1 MTDDNPASRRRAAGQ
16 QPPAAPRRA
25 TTDSRL
31 AAASQ
36 QTREELLEAGLRLL
50 LRLPASAAFGHLTA
64 NKIATEAGRTSGAFF
79 HQWSTLDAYLDDFV
93 AYVLRPEL
101 AVNLVKTAETIFAGL
116 QEGMGF
122 AEALIRAGQD
132 VPQRTAKDAQT
143 IIELL
148 MWNRALHD
156 EDFRQRVSR
165 HYDALDAGAAPIFEG
180 LMAILK
186 RTPRPPF
193 TPETMGAVIT
203 AIAEG
208 LAVRAYLSPGFYPE
222 QLFGWIV
229 AALTPLFTREEDDER
244 DATQYVVD
252 LPLHLHLPDPN
263 QR

>member
-1 MTDDNPASRRRAAGQ
+1 MTDDSPASKRRPAGRKH
-16 QPPAAPRRA
+16 PAAPH
-25 TTDSRL
+25 TGTDSRL

-36 QTREELLEAGLRLL
+36 RTREELLEAGLRLL

-101 AVNLVKTAETIFAGL
+101 AVNLVETAETIFAGL
-116 QEGMGF
+116 QQGMGF
-122 AEALIRAGQD
+122 AEALIRAGRD

-156 EDFRQRVSR
+156 EGFRERVSR

-180 LMAILK
+180 LMAILG

-222 QLFGWIV
+222 QLFGWII
-229 AALTPLFTREEDDER
+229 AALTPLFTREEDDDR

-252 LPLHLHLPDPN
+252 LPLHLHLPDPD